1 MDQVHVNFGIMQQE
15 QQRTPM
21 QKRLARMN
29 GSSSNSIEI
38 QRPSAPL
45 SVEPIGDMK
54 FNDEVVDFAKF
65 DTKVISMPMQRDDNR
80 LLVTL
85 RSTLDIRHITF
96 PKFGQKLNKYILSM
110 YVKDQEEVIMKH
122 VEVESSLCGDNIAYL
137 LQISAYVSPVESPVE
152 IETKCET
159 GNACYVVK
167 FSKNIFIIV
176 FHV

>member
-29 GSSSNSIEI
+29 GSNSIEI
-38 QRPSAPL
+38 QRPPAPP
-45 SVEPIGDMK
+45 SVEAIGDMK
-54 FNDEVVDFAKF
+54 FNDEVDFAKF
-65 DTKVISMPMQRDDNR
+65 DTKVITMPRDDNR

-96 PKFGQKLNKYILSM
+96 PKFGEKLNKYILSM

-137 LQISAYVSPVESPVE
+137 LQISAYVSPTESTIE